1 MTHLKQGNLR
11 KVYSGSCGRG
21 MEDPQGMVLEL
32 GEYRQGYY
40 HSEAQRDKGRVG
52 IWGIARIWEERITSS
67 WTPCRE

>member
-1 MTHLKQGNLR
+1 
-11 KVYSGSCGRG
+11 
-21 MEDPQGMVLEL
+21 MEDPQAMVLEL